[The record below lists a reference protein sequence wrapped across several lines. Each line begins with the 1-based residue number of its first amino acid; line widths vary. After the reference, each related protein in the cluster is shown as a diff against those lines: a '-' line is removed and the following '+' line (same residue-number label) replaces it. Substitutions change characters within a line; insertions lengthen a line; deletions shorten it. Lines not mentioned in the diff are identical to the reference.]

1 MKFLTN
7 EMKEDIRKDSKNMKK
22 KKVIFLSNIPA
33 PFQVKFCEELNKS
46 KYIEYNFLF
55 CADNES
61 NRPKHWETKLNN
73 NCIVLKPVYFK
84 NRRLYLN
91 PSIIKVLKQLN
102 GDIIILGGL
111 NIPTVIIANLYY
123 KFLNKERCIFG
134 EKMLPKNIIVK
145 KIEKIFLK
153 LLCGNPEYIFAVGE
167 IAVKEYKEIFRK
179 SKIFNLPYAADIDL
193 NLRHKVRENVSSIKF
208 LFSGQ
213 LIERNNPE
221 LLLKTFLK
229 IKEKYP
235 KISLNF
241 SGYGP
246 LRDKIYQ
253 KIHRELIE
261 SGEVKLLENHTNWEE
276 LSNDYLMADVLVM
289 PTVYSGW
296 GLVIPEAMASGMGII
311 AGKNMEAAKNLI
323 QHGHNGYLL
332 SDINEKELEKY
343 MLKYIKN
350 PELVSIHGMRNKEL
364 AKTQTYSYRAKQ
376 WDEIFLEDK
385 Q

>member
-1 MKFLTN
+1 
-7 EMKEDIRKDSKNMKK
+7 MKK

-46 KYIEYNFLF
+46 KNIEYKFLF
-55 CADNES
+55 CADNKP
-61 NRPKHWETKLNN
+61 NRPKYWDTELNS
-73 NCIVLKPVYFK
+73 NCMVLKPVYEIFK
-84 NRRLYLN
+84 NRSLYLN
-91 PSIIKVLKQLN
+91 PSIIKVLKQLD

-123 KFLNKERCIFG
+123 RFLNRERCIFG

-153 LLCGNPEYIFAVGE
+153 LLCGNPKYVFAVGKT
-167 IAVKEYKEIFRK
+167 AVKQFKEMFPK
-179 SKIFNLPYAADIDL
+179 SKVYNLPYAADIDL
-193 NLRHKVRENVSSIKF
+193 NLLHKVRANVSSIRF

-229 IKEKYP
+229 IKKQYP
-235 KISLNF
+235 DIPLNI

-246 LRDKIYQ
+246 LRDKIY
-253 KIHRELIE
+253 KDIPRELIE
-261 SGEVKLLENHTNWEE
+261 SGEVKLLENKSHWKD

-289 PTVYSGW
+289 PTAYSGW
-296 GLVIPEAMASGMGII
+296 GLIVPEAMASGMGII
-311 AGKNMEAAKNLI
+311 AGGNMEAAKNLI
-323 QHGHNGYLL
+323 QHGYNGYLL
-332 SDINEKELEKY
+332 SDITEKELEKC
-343 MLKYIKN
+343 MLTYIKN

-364 AKTQTYSYRAKQ
+364 AKTQTFSYRAKQ
-376 WDEIFLEDK
+376 WDELFLDG
-385 Q
+385 

>member
-1 MKFLTN
+1 
-7 EMKEDIRKDSKNMKK
+7 MKEDIRGENMKK

-46 KYIEYNFLF
+46 KNIEYKFLF
-55 CADNES
+55 CADYES
-61 NRPKHWETKLNN
+61 KRPKHWENDLNN
-73 NCIVLKPVYFK
+73 NCMVLKPVYRIFK
-84 NRRLYLN
+84 NRSLYLN
-91 PSIIKVLKQLN
+91 PSIITILKQLN
-102 GDIIILGGL
+102 GDIIIFGGL

-123 KFLNKERCIFG
+123 RLLNKERCIFG
-134 EKMLPKNIIVK
+134 EKMLPKNAIVK
-145 KIEKIFLK
+145 KIEKVFVK
-153 LLCGNPEYIFAVGE
+153 LLYDNPKYIFAIGE
-167 IAVKEYKEIFRK
+167 MAVKEYKEIFPK
-179 SKIFNLPYAADIDL
+179 SKIYNLPYAADIEL
-193 NLRHKVRENVSSIKF
+193 NLRHKVRENVSSIRF

-229 IKEKYP
+229 IKEQYP
-235 KISLNF
+235 NISLNI

-246 LRDKIYQ
+246 LRDKIHQ
-253 KIHRELIE
+253 KIPKELIE
-261 SGEVKLLENHTNWEE
+261 SGEVKLLENHTHWEE
-276 LSNDYLMADVLVM
+276 LSNDYLMSDVLVM

-296 GLVIPEAMASGMGII
+296 GLVIPEAMASGRGII

-323 QHGHNGYLL
+323 QHGYNGYLL

-364 AKTQTYSYRAKQ
+364 AKTQTFSCRAKQ
-376 WDEIFLEDK
+376 WDEIFLEGNRG
-385 Q
+385 